1 MSERSELTN
10 GTVGALQ
17 AMEKAKVNDWPTHIG
32 WIVGLLILVALVY
45 WLMRQGWNWR
55 RTLQSD
61 LSALPA
67 VPSETGTPILESS
80 GRYHGSTTAG
90 NWLDRVVAHG
100 LGTRSLAELTLTERG
115 LLVRRPGDVDL
126 WLPAEELTGA
136 RTDSGIAGKVVP
148 AGLLVVGWTLQGKAL
163 ESGFRLDHPDQHAA
177 WVTEIGRLAAE
188 KTAVRTKKT
197 EGVTP

>member
-1 MSERSELTN
+1 ML
-10 GTVGALQ
+10 LQ
-17 AMEKAKVNDWPTHIG
+17 LAQEKAKITDWTPYLG
-32 WIVGLLILVALVY
+32 WMAGLAILVGLVY

-61 LSALPA
+61 LPPLPE
-67 VPSETGTPILESS
+67 VPTDPGAPLLEAK

-126 WLPAEELTGA
+126 WIPAGSLTAA

-148 AGLLVVGWTLQGKAL
+148 AGLLVITWDNQGVAL
-163 ESGFRLDHPDQHAA
+163 DSGFRADHPEEHTA
-177 WVTEIGRLAAE
+177 WVE
-188 KTAVRTKKT
+188 AVEALVTRRTTKKT
-197 EGVTP
+197 EEEAAK

>member
-1 MSERSELTN
+1 M
-10 GTVGALQ
+10 
-17 AMEKAKVNDWPTHIG
+17 MHKAQVHNWPAYIG
-32 WIVGLLILVALVY
+32 WSALLVVLVVLVY

-61 LSALPA
+61 LPELPA
-67 VPSETGTPILESS
+67 VPDDPGTAILEAK

-126 WLPAEELTGA
+126 WLPAEDLTGA

-148 AGLLVVGWTLQGKAL
+148 AGLLVVGWRLQGEAL
-163 ESGFRLDHPDQHAA
+163 ESGLRLDHPDQHQA
-177 WVTEIGRLAAE
+177 WVSAIDDLA
-188 KTAVRTKKT
+188 TRTKKM

>member
-1 MSERSELTN
+1 
-10 GTVGALQ
+10 VIAQ
-17 AMEKAKVNDWPTHIG
+17 EKARITDWSGYLG
-32 WIVGLLILVALVY
+32 WMVGLAILVGLVY

-61 LSALPA
+61 LPPLPEPPAEPGAALLA
-67 VPSETGTPILESS
+67 TT

-126 WLPAEELTGA
+126 WIPAESLTAA
-136 RTDSGIAGKVVP
+136 RIDSGIAGKVVP
-148 AGLLVVGWTLQGKAL
+148 GGLLVITWQLQEDTAL
-163 ESGFRLDHPDQHAA
+163 DSGFRADHSEQHTA
-177 WVTEIGRLAAE
+177 WVEAVEALVTRRTT
-188 KTAVRTKKT
+188 KTKT
-197 EGVTP
+197 EEAIS

>member
-1 MSERSELTN
+1 MTTTLLA
-10 GTVGALQ
+10 VQ
-17 AMEKAKVNDWPTHIG
+17 KAQVHNWPGYIG
-32 WIVGLLILVALVY
+32 WAVGLLILVGLVY

-61 LSALPA
+61 LPALPA
-67 VPSETGTPILESS
+67 VPSETGAAILESS
-80 GRYHGSTTAG
+80 GRYHGSTTTG

-115 LLVRRPGDVDL
+115 LLARRPGDADL
-126 WLPAEELTGA
+126 WIPAEDLTGA

-148 AGLLVVGWTLQGKAL
+148 AGLLVVTWTLQGRAL
-163 ESGFRLDHPDQHAA
+163 DSGFRLDHPDQHAA
-177 WVTEIGRLAAE
+177 WVTAIEGLAAGT
-188 KTAVRTKKT
+188 TAPRTTKT

>member
-1 MSERSELTN
+1 M
-10 GTVGALQ
+10 
-17 AMEKAKVNDWPTHIG
+17 MHKAQVHNWPAYIG
-32 WIVGLLILVALVY
+32 WSVGLLILVALIY

-61 LSALPA
+61 LPELPA
-67 VPSETGTPILESS
+67 VPAEPGATILESK
-80 GRYHGSTTAG
+80 GRYHGTTTAG

-136 RTDSGIAGKVVP
+136 RTDSGHAGKVVP
-148 AGLLVVGWTLQGKAL
+148 AGLLVVGWRLQGKEL
-163 ESGFRLDHPDQHAA
+163 ESGLRLDHPDQHAA
-177 WVTEIGRLAAE
+177 WVTAIEQLAP
-188 KTAVRTKKT
+188 RTKKT

>member
-1 MSERSELTN
+1 MI
-10 GTVGALQ
+10 AQ
-17 AMEKAKVNDWPTHIG
+17 EKAQITDWSPYLG
-32 WIVGLLILVALVY
+32 WMVGLAILVGLVY

-61 LSALPA
+61 LPPLPELPA
-67 VPSETGTPILESS
+67 DPGTALLEST

-115 LLVRRPGDVDL
+115 LLVRRPGDVDF
-126 WLPAEELTGA
+126 WIPAESLTAA

-148 AGLLVVGWTLQGKAL
+148 GGLLVITWQLRDTAL
-163 ESGFRLDHPDQHAA
+163 DSGFRADHAEQHTA
-177 WVTEIGRLAAE
+177 WVE
-188 KTAVRTKKT
+188 AVDDLVTRRTTKTKKT
-197 EGVTP
+197 EEATS